1 MRVAIICSEVDD
13 ASQNIARHLLK
24 RVRWTRSS
32 EGPAEWTYGNVQLVM
47 VKGKLIDQEALDQG
61 LATDLLV
68 FASRHQ
74 SETRKGP
81 VFTAHFTGDVSGLT
95 RKGSNGVLARAA
107 PCALKLVVETLTNLS
122 NVEVLV
128 EATHHGPSAI
138 ETPSLFVEIGST
150 KPEWNDEAL
159 GDTVA
164 RALLELESRSLGIPC
179 PTAVGFGGPHY
190 AVRHA
195 DVLLSSDICFGH
207 IFAAYQLEYLTREI
221 IREAFEKSQAQF
233 AYFDRK
239 HMGAERIRIEA
250 TVHDLGFEV
259 LRLADIQGR
268 RDVSWKPYLKIKRAL
283 RVYGLPAEAEKTNVS
298 ASLRD
303 ALNARTPLEDRMEL
317 TPLALNP
324 SIVKRAQNVDDEAL
338 LKLIESEKIV
348 YLERKD
354 GTISAMLV
362 PSGRDAQKIRDEML
376 NGCVEI
382 LKKRYQIEYSQQ
394 KSKLYISE
402 RKFNPRLARS
412 LGVTEGPLYAKL
424 ARGESIN
431 IDDRIIK
438 PEDVFTKVRKAI
450 NVANADVRST
460 VTPFADHEVE
470 DTK

>member
-1 MRVAIICSEVDD
+1 MRVTIICSEVDD
-13 ASQNIARHLLK
+13 ASKNIARHLLK
-24 RVRWTRSS
+24 RVPWARGS
-32 EGPAEWTYGNVQLVM
+32 EVPAEWTYGNFQLVM
-47 VKGKLIDQEALDQG
+47 VEDKLIDQEALDQS
-61 LATDLLV
+61 LSTDLLL

-74 SETRKGP
+74 SQTQEGP
-81 VFTAHFTGDVSGLT
+81 VFSAHFTGDVCGPT
-95 RKGSNGVLARAA
+95 QKGSSGVLTRAA
-107 PCALKLVVETLTNLS
+107 PRALKLIVEALTNLS
-122 NVEVLV
+122 NVKVLV

-150 KPEWNDEAL
+150 KTEWNNEAL

-164 RALLELESRSLGIPC
+164 QALLGLESRSLDIPC

-190 AVRHA
+190 APRHA
-195 DVLLSSDICFGH
+195 DVLLRSDICFGH
-207 IFAAYQLEYLTREI
+207 IFAAYQLECLTREI

-239 HMGAERIRIEA
+239 HMGSDRTRIES
-250 TVHDLGFEV
+250 TVHSLGFEV

-268 RDVSWKPYLKIKRAL
+268 RDLSWKPYLQIKRAL
-283 RVYGLPAEAEKTNVS
+283 RAQGLLAETETINVS

-303 ALNARTPLEDRMEL
+303 ALNAQTPPEDRIEL

-324 SIVKRAQNVDDEAL
+324 SIVKRAQAVDEEAL
-338 LKLIESEKIV
+338 LKQFEIEKIV

-354 GTISAMLV
+354 GTISAILV
-362 PSGRDAQKIRDEML
+362 PPERDAQKIQDEML

-412 LGVTEGPLYAKL
+412 LGVTQGPLYAKL
-424 ARGESIN
+424 ARGESIT
-431 IDDRIIK
+431 IGSRIIK

-450 NVANADVRST
+450 SVASADTGGRQ
-460 VTPFADHEVE
+460 
-470 DTK
+470 

>member
-13 ASQNIARHLLK
+13 ASRNIARRLLQ
-24 RVRWTRSS
+24 RVRWTRGS
-32 EGPAEWTYGNVQLVM
+32 EGPAKWTYGNFQLITIED
-47 VKGKLIDQEALDQG
+47 KLIDQEALDQR
-61 LATDLLV
+61 LNTDLLV

-81 VFTAHFTGDVSGLT
+81 VFTAHFTGVVSGLT
-95 RKGSNGVLARAA
+95 QKESNGVLARAA
-107 PCALKLVVETLTNLS
+107 PRALKLVVETLTNLS
-122 NVEVLV
+122 SVEVLV
-128 EATHHGPSAI
+128 EATHHGPSNI

-150 KPEWNDEAL
+150 KAEWNNEAL

-164 RALLELESRSLGIPC
+164 RALLELETRSLGIPC
-179 PTAVGFGGPHY
+179 PTAVGFGGSHY

-207 IFAAYQLEYLTREI
+207 IFAAYQLECLTREI

-239 HMGAERIRIEA
+239 HMGGDRTRIEA

-259 LRLADIQGR
+259 LRLADIQGC

-283 RVYGLPAEAEKTNVS
+283 RVHGLPAEAENINVS

-303 ALNARTPLEDRMEL
+303 ALNAQTPLEDRMGL

-324 SIVKRAQNVDDEAL
+324 SIVKRAQTVDDEAL

-354 GTISAMLV
+354 GTISAILV
-362 PSGRDAQKIRDEML
+362 PSERDAQKIRDEML
-376 NGCVEI
+376 NGCVKI
-382 LKKRYQIEYSQQ
+382 LKTRYQIEYSQQ

-424 ARGESIN
+424 ARGESIT

-450 NVANADVRST
+450 NVATADACGRQ
-460 VTPFADHEVE
+460 
-470 DTK
+470 

>member
-1 MRVAIICSEVDD
+1 MRVAIVCSEVDD

-24 RVRWTRSS
+24 RVPWMRGT
-32 EGPAEWTYGNVQLVM
+32 EGPVGWTHGNFQLVT
-47 VKGKLIDQEALDQG
+47 VEGKLIDQEALDKS
-61 LATDLLV
+61 LKADLLI

-81 VFTAHFTGDVSGLT
+81 VFTAHFTGDIRGLT
-95 RKGSNGVLARAA
+95 RKGPNGVLARAA
-107 PCALKLVVETLTNLS
+107 PRALRLVVESLTNLS
-122 NVEVLV
+122 NVTVLV
-128 EATHHGPSAI
+128 EATHHGPSTI
-138 ETPSLFVEIGST
+138 EKPSLFVEIGST
-150 KPEWNDEAL
+150 KAEWNNEAL

-164 RALLELESRSLGIPC
+164 RALLTLEPRSLDTPC

-195 DVLLSSDICFGH
+195 DVLLRSDICFGH
-207 IFAAYQLEYLTREI
+207 IFAAYQLECLTEEVI
-221 IREAFEKSQAQF
+221 DEAFEKSQALF

-239 HMGAERIRIEA
+239 HMGGDRTRIESI
-250 TVHDLGFEV
+250 VHSLGFEV

-268 RDVSWKPYLKIKRAL
+268 SDVSWKPYLQLTRAL
-283 RVYGLPAEAEKTNVS
+283 RKHGLPTETEKINVG

-303 ALNARTPLEDRMEL
+303 ALNAQIPPEDHIEF
-317 TPLALNP
+317 TPLALNL
-324 SIVKRAQNVDDEAL
+324 SILKRAQMVDNEAL
-338 LKLIESEKIV
+338 RKLIESEKIV

-354 GTISAMLV
+354 GTISAILV
-362 PSGRDAQKIRDEML
+362 PSESDAQKVRDEVL
-376 NGCVEI
+376 FGCVEI

-424 ARGESIN
+424 ARGESIR

-450 NVANADVRST
+450 NVASADACGRQ
-460 VTPFADHEVE
+460 
-470 DTK
+470 

>member
-13 ASQNIARHLLK
+13 ASQNIARRLLQ
-24 RVRWTRSS
+24 RVRWTRGS
-32 EGPAEWTYGNVQLVM
+32 EGPAKWTYGNFQLITIE
-47 VKGKLIDQEALDQG
+47 GKLIDQETLDQG
-61 LATDLLV
+61 LNTDLLV

-95 RKGSNGVLARAA
+95 RKESNGALARAA
-107 PCALKLVVETLTNLS
+107 PRALKLVVETLTNLS
-122 NVEVLV
+122 SVEVLV
-128 EATHHGPSAI
+128 EATHHGPSTI

-150 KPEWNDEAL
+150 KAEWNNEAL

-164 RALLELESRSLGIPC
+164 RALLELETRSLGIPC

-190 AVRHA
+190 AVRHT

-207 IFAAYQLEYLTREI
+207 IFAAYQLECLTREI

-239 HMGAERIRIEA
+239 HMGGERTRIEA

-283 RVYGLPAEAEKTNVS
+283 RVHGLPAEAENINLS

-303 ALNARTPLEDRMEL
+303 ALNAQTPLEDRMEL

-324 SIVKRAQNVDDEAL
+324 SIVKRAQTVDDEAL

-354 GTISAMLV
+354 GTISAILV
-362 PSGRDAQKIRDEML
+362 PSERDAQKIRDEML

-382 LKKRYQIEYSQQ
+382 LKTRYQIEYSQQ

-424 ARGESIN
+424 ARGESIT

-450 NVANADVRST
+450 NVATADACGRQ
-460 VTPFADHEVE
+460 
-470 DTK
+470 